1 MSSSPASQDWVFWT
15 RLLFL
20 IELIID
26 EVSRRIKFVLILLVV
41 GDYFVVWVMFRLT
54 CSDCVPVWVLTV
66 DDGQFTA

>member
-1 MSSSPASQDWVFWT
+1 MISSPASQDWVFWT

-41 GDYFVVWVMFRLT
+41 GDYFVVLVMVMHT
-54 CSDCVPVWVLTV
+54 CSDCVLVWVMAI
-66 DDGQFTA
+66 DDV

>member
-1 MSSSPASQDWVFWT
+1 M
-15 RLLFL
+15 FL